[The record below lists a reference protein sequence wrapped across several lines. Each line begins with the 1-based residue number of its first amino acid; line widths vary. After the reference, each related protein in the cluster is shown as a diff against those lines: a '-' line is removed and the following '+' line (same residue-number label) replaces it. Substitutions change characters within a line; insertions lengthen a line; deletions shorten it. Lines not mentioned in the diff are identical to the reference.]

1 MSTSYLASQQYHQPS
16 VYLTNDPCP
25 GLILTYWCPWAS
37 AWLPATFKSVYIC
50 LLLKKPDLDITDFKN
65 YRLISKLSVLSTLLE
80 KLVAWQL
87 LNYLT
92 VNKLLPDRQSAYRA
106 FGSTETAIAGLLSDV
121 LLALD
126 NGDIAALPLLDLSAA
141 FDTVDHTF
149 LLQPL

>member
-1 MSTSYLASQQYHQPS
+1 
-16 VYLTNDPCP
+16 
-25 GLILTYWCPWAS
+25 
-37 AWLPATFKSVYIC
+37 VYIC
-50 LLLKKPDLDITDFKN
+50 LLLKKPELDIGDFKN
-65 YRLISKLSVLSTLLE
+65 YRPISKLSVLSTLLE

-92 VNKLLPDRQSAYRA
+92 VNINKLLPDQQSAYRA
-106 FGSTETAIAGLLSDV
+106 FGSTETAIAGLLSDI

-126 NGDIAALPLLDLSAA
+126 NGDTAALPLLDLSVA